1 MPPWLPTIISSIAVA
16 MASGLIVWVRSIE
29 KENQRFRE
37 DAYSKFSTN
46 EKVDRVVQKLDEAL
60 AILHRLQGRQES
72 AGG

>member
-1 MPPWLPTIISSIAVA
+1 MPPWLPTVISSFALA